1 LTICWGD
8 RLDYQEFLESKKI
21 TIGNVGFG
29 VDLGEVNDKLFPFQK
44 DIVRWSLGKGKA
56 AIFADCGLGKT
67 AMQLEWSD
75 NVCNYTF
82 GDVLVL
88 APLSVAQQTH
98 EEGLKFGIET
108 NICREQAD
116 VKPGINI
123 ANYEMLHKF
132 NPDHFS
138 GVVLDESSILKSYS
152 GTTKQQI
159 IKAFKNTEFKLAC
172 TATPSPN
179 DHMEILNHAAFLNVM
194 ESHEALAVW
203 FINDTMNMGKYKLKG
218 HAVDDFWD
226 WVSGWAVSIS
236 RPSDLGYLDEGYIL
250 PPLNI
255 IEEILP
261 VETST
266 LDFNGP
272 KKPKLNATTFH
283 REKRQTLIDRVE
295 KCAEI
300 VARTDNQYMVW
311 CDTNYEADALK
322 KTIPNAV
329 DVRGSD
335 KASKKESAA
344 NDFRAG
350 KIRVLIS
357 KPSIFGFG
365 LNFQNCCNVVFCGLS
380 FSYESFYQATR
391 RFWRFGQDKEVNCH
405 IVIGETEKQILDTV
419 RAKETLF
426 EEMKKGMVGGMLKN
440 HALMHEKRNKLNYC
454 PDKKLI
460 LPNWLR
466 SVCA

>member
-1 LTICWGD
+1 MT
-8 RLDYQEFLESKKI
+8 DYEAFLESKKI
-21 TIGNVGFG
+21 LVQNKGFNIYPE
-29 VDLGEVNDKLFPFQK
+29 DINPKLFPFQK
-44 DIVRWSLGKGKA
+44 DIVKWAIGKGKA
-56 AIFADCGLGKT
+56 AVFADCGLGKT
-67 AMQLEWSD
+67 AMQLEWGD
-75 NVCNYTF
+75 QVCKDTF

-98 EEGLKFGIET
+98 DEGVKFGIET
-108 NICREQAD
+108 TICREQAD
-116 VKPGINI
+116 VRPGVNI

-132 NPDHFS
+132 DPDQFA

-152 GTTKQQI
+152 GKIKQQI
-159 IKAFKNTEFKLAC
+159 IRAFKHTEFKLAC

-218 HAVDDFWD
+218 HAVDDFWN
-226 WVSGWAVSIS
+226 WVSDWAVSIS
-236 RPSDLGYLDEGYIL
+236 RPSDLGYSDEGYTL

-261 VETST
+261 IAEPSQLT
-266 LDFNGP
+266 
-272 KKPKLNATTFH
+272 KLNATTYH
-283 REKRQTLIDRVE
+283 REKRQTLLDRVA

-300 VARTDNQYMVW
+300 VSRTDEQYTIW

-322 KTIPNAV
+322 KTIPDAV

-335 KASKKESAA
+335 STIKKETAA
-344 NDFRAG
+344 KDFRFG

-365 LNFQNCCNVVFCGLS
+365 LNFQNCRNVVFCGLS

-391 RFWRFGQDKEVNCH
+391 RFWRFGQDKVVNCH
-405 IVIGETEKQILDTV
+405 IVIGETEKQILDIV
-419 RAKETLF
+419 RTKETLF

-440 HALMHEKRNKLNYC
+440 HALMQDKKHRLDYC
-454 PDKKLI
+454 PTLKMLLPEWLI
-460 LPNWLR
+460 GG
-466 SVCA
+466 VT